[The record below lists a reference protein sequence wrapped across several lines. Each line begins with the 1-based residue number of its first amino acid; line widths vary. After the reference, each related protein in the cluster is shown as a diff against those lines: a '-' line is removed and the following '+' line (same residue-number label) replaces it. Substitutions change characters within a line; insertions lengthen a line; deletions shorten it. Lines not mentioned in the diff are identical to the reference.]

1 MVKDGEGGKDD
12 GLRETGNRVESKRK
26 RVGEANNKG
35 KVRESETCQ

>member
-26 RVGEANNKG
+26 SGSGSLRHESSRKKEA
-35 KVRESETCQ
+35 